1 MHAQAR
7 KVLAESPQ
15 GPPAVIV
22 EFLGALHVVRPHL
35 LNPGER
41 QVWLYL
47 QEFLECL
54 VIPTIPGGLFSES
67 LFPLPGAPC
76 SDFVMKGVGRSPLCF
91 HSRIH

>member
-1 MHAQAR
+1 MQAQAR

-41 QVWLYL
+41 KFWFYL

-54 VIPTIPGGLFSES
+54 IVAPTPRGFFPES
-67 LFPLPGAPC
+67 SLPLLRTPL
-76 SDFVMKGVGRSPLCF
+76 SDLIV
-91 HSRIH
+91 